1 MPPLRLALVGTGIA
15 ARELHW
21 PALRQLSD
29 FYQIV
34 AVCNRTRPK
43 AEAFAELIGLDL
55 ANVTTDYAASAGAA
69 RRGRGQPARAA
80 AG

>member
-1 MPPLRLALVGTGIA
+1 LLGTGIA

-29 FYQIV
+29 LYQIV
-34 AVCNRTRPK
+34 AVGNRSLPK

-55 ANVTTDYAASAGAA
+55 ATCEI
-69 RRGRGQPARAA
+69 
-80 AG
+80 